1 MSDFRDRLTHWLDDR
16 LGAVLSAPAMW
27 GSEEAVE
34 MQALLL
40 FELQAFAR
48 QPGRVECAPGEVLD
62 AYAEFLRRKFPGRPR
77 APLSELAPE
86 QLSAWLSEFHGLL
99 LQSFPAENP
108 FEHHDL
114 VVRLEY
120 KADTRP
126 KSTAFTSYCD
136 GVRRAARAFARSDG
150 KKGGR
155 VRKEFEALTDF
166 PLDEVRI
173 TQPNGVPARATLM
186 MGRGVVA
193 QEHLFAPDQVREAF
207 QKLAAVATWAES
219 DRAVDALAIDH
230 PNEKT
235 KAAVQTLR
243 LLPRGDVSTVE
254 IGGRLVGFGQPFA
267 LRAQHAQRCV
277 SVLAAASAPAEFDE
291 QGELRGIDLD
301 RGTITLGQGRTRHT
315 CYVAD
320 PAYFEWVSQVGV
332 KARVTGEKYT
342 PALSPAFVLV
352 EDIELS

>member
-1 MSDFRDRLTHWLDDR
+1 MSDFRDRLTHWLDAR
-16 LGAVLSAPAMW
+16 LEALLRTPAMW
-27 GSEEAVE
+27 GSDEAVE

-48 QPGRVECAPGEVLD
+48 QPGRVEAAPGAVLD
-62 AYAEFLRRKFPGRPR
+62 AYADFLRRKFPGRPR

-99 LQSFPAENP
+99 VQSFPAENP
-108 FEHHDL
+108 FEHHEL

-126 KSTAFTSYCD
+126 KSTAFTGYCD

-186 MGRGVVA
+186 MGRGVVT
-193 QEHLFAPDQVREAF
+193 QEDFVALDEVREAF
-207 QKLAAVATWAES
+207 QRLATIATWAES
-219 DRAVDALAIDH
+219 GHVVGALAIDD
-230 PNEKT
+230 PNIRT

-254 IGGRLVGFGQPFA
+254 IGGRLVGSGQPFT
-267 LRAQHAQRCV
+267 LRALHAHRCV
-277 SVLAAASAPAEFDE
+277 SVLAAASAPTRFDE

-301 RGTITLGQGRTRHT
+301 RGTITLGQGQMRHT

-332 KARVTGEKYT
+332 TARVIGERYT
-342 PALSPAFVLV
+342 PALAPPFVLV